1 GQVASRA
8 SETGGI
14 GAQLDR
20 ATQPLTIGVG
30 PGAPYSVH
38 SNVAGRL
45 KLPAENVR
53 VVVPDTGGGF
63 GPKEGVYTEDVL
75 VPVLALRLGR
85 PVKWLQTRAEVM
97 LSTHH
102 ARGQA
107 HHARLAASRDRRTPG
122 LRAPVRKDV
131 AAYHRPSVNEPSTT
145 TNRLPSQYRVPAFR
159 AEGFSVMTNKTPIS
173 PYRGA
178 GRPEAILVIERLLDR
193 LAAALHLDPA
203 DVRARN

>member
-53 VVVPDTGGGF
+53 VIVPDTGGGF
-63 GPKEGVYTEDVL
+63 GPKENIYTEDVL
-75 VPVLALRLGR
+75 IPVLAFRLGR
-85 PVKWLQTRAEVM
+85 PVKWIQTRTEFM

-102 ARGQA
+102 AREQA
-107 HHARLAASRDRRTPG
+107 HHARLAATRDGKILG
-122 LRAPVRKDV
+122 LDARIVK
-131 AAYHRPSVNEPSTT
+131 SV
-145 TNRLPSQYRVPAFR
+145 
-159 AEGFSVMTNKTPIS
+159 
-173 PYRGA
+173 GA
-178 GRPEAILVIERLLDR
+178 D
-193 LAAALHLDPA
+193 
-203 DVRARN
+203 